1 MRIGLLIDSL
11 VGGGAERMALNFAE
25 GFRDL
30 GHEAHLFILRNEVE
44 HDPQG
49 VPLHIVSESGELSG
63 WRPLNKLL
71 LARALKQAV
80 AKVEADGKAFDF
92 FISNAEDMDRISR
105 LAGLPWV
112 FIRYRNSLREYIQAK
127 IGNTHGL
134 KRQIRSWRWLRK
146 FQQIYGGQHIVAI
159 STEMERELLVDCG
172 IRPRSITTIYN
183 PFNFARIRDKAN
195 EPTSDLPSEAYVLYV
210 ARFCARKDQET
221 LLRAYAASG
230 ISQPLVLLGGTTSPE
245 EVQYKAH
252 IEQLISEL
260 KLTGR
265 VLIPGFRTNPYPWI
279 KQAALFA
286 MSSRSEGLPLVLV
299 ESLVLGTPAISTD
312 CPTGP
317 SEVLTDD
324 LARFLSPVGDVDA
337 LATNLRAALSDYP
350 PISAAHI
357 GRFAA
362 ENTIRAYI
370 AHYQTLAGQSA

>member
-49 VPLHIVSESGELSG
+49 VPLHAVSENGQLSR
-63 WRPLNKLL
+63 WRPLNKFL
-71 LARALKQAV
+71 LASALRQAV
-80 AKVEADGKAFDF
+80 AQVEADGKAFDF

-127 IGNTHGL
+127 IGDSRGL
-134 KRQIRSWRWLRK
+134 KRHIRSWRWLRK
-146 FQQIYGGQHIVAI
+146 FQHIYGGRHIVAI

-183 PFNFARIRDKAN
+183 PFNFARIRDKAK
-195 EPTSDLPSEAYVLYV
+195 EQADDLPGEPYVLYV

-230 ISQPLVLLGGTTSPE
+230 ITLPLVLLGGTTSPE
-245 EVQYKAH
+245 EVQYKQH
-252 IEQLISEL
+252 IETLIDELQLA
-260 KLTGR
+260 GR

-279 KQAALFA
+279 QHAALFA

-317 SEVLTDD
+317 SEVLTGN
-324 LARFLSPVGDVDA
+324 LARFLSPVGNVDA
-337 LATNLRAALSDYP
+337 LAGNLRAALSNYP
-350 PISAAHI
+350 PIGAAHI

-370 AHYQTLAGQSA
+370 AHFQSLAGSSS